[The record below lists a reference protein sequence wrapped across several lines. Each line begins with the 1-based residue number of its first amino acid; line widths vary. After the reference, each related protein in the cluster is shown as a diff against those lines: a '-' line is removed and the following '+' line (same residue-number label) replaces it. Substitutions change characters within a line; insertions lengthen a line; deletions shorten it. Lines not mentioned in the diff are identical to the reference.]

1 MIDLTDIHVDGPAG
15 PLLRKTS
22 LSLAAGERVGIVGE
36 SGSGKTLLALSMM
49 GMVSDQLTVG
59 GAISVEGRDM
69 TNAVEADW
77 RHLRARRLSM
87 VFQEPMSALN
97 PLRRVGD
104 TVAAPLIRHQGYTRE
119 QARARALSLFEET
132 GITDPERR
140 LSQYPHQL
148 SGGQRQRVLIALALA
163 CDPALLI
170 ADEPTSAL
178 DAEVALRITDL
189 LVRLSR
195 ERNMALLFIS
205 HDLAAVSRTTERI
218 IVMYGGDIMETGPTR
233 AIMQAPHHPYT
244 KGLLAAR
251 PKLWA
256 PILST
261 HGKRR
266 LPTIPGSVP
275 PPQDLPRG
283 CRFAGRCPVEM
294 AHCATERPALIHT
307 ATGTAACH
315 RQTADG
321 AGGQS

>member
-1 MIDLTDIHVDGPAG
+1 MIDLTDIYVDGPAG
-15 PLLRKTS
+15 PLLRETS
-22 LSLAAGERVGIVGE
+22 LSIAAGERVGIVGE

-69 TNAVEADW
+69 TSASEVDW
-77 RHLRARRLSM
+77 RLLRARRLSM
-87 VFQEPMSALN
+87 IFQEPMSALN

-132 GITDPERR
+132 GITEPERR

-195 ERNMALLFIS
+195 ERDMALLFIS

-218 IVMYGGDIMETGPTR
+218 IVMYGGDIMETGSTR
-233 AIMQAPHHPYT
+233 TIMHAPRHPYT

-251 PKLWA
+251 PA
-256 PILST
+256 LST
-261 HGKRR
+261 LGKRR

-294 AHCATERPALIHT
+294 AHCATERPALILT
-307 ATGTAACH
+307 STGAAACH
-315 RQTADG
+315 RHIADDS
-321 AGGQS
+321 GGQ